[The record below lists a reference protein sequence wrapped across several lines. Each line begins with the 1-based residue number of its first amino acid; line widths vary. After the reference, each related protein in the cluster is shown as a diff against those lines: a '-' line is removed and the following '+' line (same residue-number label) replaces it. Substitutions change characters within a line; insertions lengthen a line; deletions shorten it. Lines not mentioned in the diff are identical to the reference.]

1 MRKNH
6 LLMTKGKIILSL
18 VIGLFLMEGICIWTF
33 RSADNLKTGFVEITL
48 FAILIVSVTSYYL
61 LRSVVRPVKELTAEA
76 VKLGKRDFSVKFDE
90 SGNDEF
96 GDLARELNQAVCHIS
111 STIHNINTAVSSLA
125 SSSEELSGSASH
137 IAGGSK
143 EQSIRTAQVA
153 TSSCELSSAIGDI
166 AKNVSGAADTANKA
180 KEVAATGSE
189 IVENAITSIN
199 GIANTTR
206 ETSQV
211 VAILGSRSQD
221 VGKIIKVIDD
231 IADQTN
237 LLALNAA
244 IEAAR
249 AGQYGRGFAVVADEV
264 RKLAEKTTVAT
275 KEIRETI
282 GIIQQDT
289 VTALSSMDEEL
300 KVVEKG
306 VRFTQDAGAA
316 LKEMVAQ
323 VEELSLI
330 IHQMAATTMEQS
342 VVSDQIS
349 GDIEAV
355 AEIIKA
361 TSARAEQIALASL
374 DIAQHASDL
383 QSITEQYKA
392 HDKTERPLDRAVSKS
407 QTSENRVAADAAKS

>member
-18 VIGLFLMEGICIWTF
+18 VIAAFLMEGICIWTF

-48 FAILIVSVTSYYL
+48 FAILTVSVAGYYL
-61 LRSVVRPVKELTAEA
+61 LRLIVRPVKELAAEA
-76 VKLGKRDFSVKFDE
+76 VKFGSGDFSVKFNE

-96 GDLARELNQAVCHIS
+96 GNLSRELNQAVHQIS
-111 STIHNINTAVSSLA
+111 SVILNINASVSSLA

-137 IAGGSK
+137 IAEGSK
-143 EQSIRTAQVA
+143 EQSSRTAQIA

-199 GIANTTR
+199 GIADTTR

-282 GIIQQDT
+282 GVIQQDT
-289 VTALSSMDEEL
+289 VRALTSMDDEL

-316 LKEMVAQ
+316 LREMVAQ

-349 GDIEAV
+349 SDIEAV
-355 AEIIKA
+355 SEIIKV
-361 TSARAEQIALASL
+361 TSAGAEQIALASR

-383 QSITEQYKA
+383 QSITEKFKV
-392 HDKTERPLDRAVSKS
+392 HDKSAHLQDSVTLKTRV
-407 QTSENRVAADAAKS
+407 SENKMTADAAKP

>member
-1 MRKNH
+1 
-6 LLMTKGKIILSL
+6 MTKGKIILSL
-18 VIGLFLMEGICIWTF
+18 VIAVFLMEGICIWTF
-33 RSADNLKTGFVEITL
+33 WSADNLKSGFVETSL
-48 FAILIVSVTSYYL
+48 FALFIVFVTGYYM
-61 LRSVVRPVKELTAEA
+61 LRSIVRPVKELSAEA
-76 VKLGKRDFSVKFDE
+76 VKLGNKDFSVKFNE
-90 SGNDEF
+90 TENDEF
-96 GDLARELNQAVCHIS
+96 GDLAHKLNLAVDHIS
-111 STIHNINTAVSSLA
+111 STILNINSAVGSLA
-125 SSSEELSGSASH
+125 SSSEKLSASASH
-137 IAGGSK
+137 IADGSK
-143 EQSIRTAQVA
+143 EQSDRTSQVA

-166 AKNVSGAADTANKA
+166 AKNVSGASDTANKA
-180 KEVAATGSE
+180 KEVAVTGSE

-289 VTALSSMDEEL
+289 VRALASMDDEL

-349 GDIEAV
+349 SDIEAV
-355 AEIIKA
+355 SEIIKV
-361 TSARAEQIALASL
+361 TSAGAEQIALASR
-374 DIAQHASDL
+374 DIARHASDL
-383 QSITEQYKA
+383 QSITETFRLHEK
-392 HDKTERPLDRAVSKS
+392 
-407 QTSENRVAADAAKS
+407 AADPQCSVPGMALSEIPAAQLLTDSEAM